1 MTSHWLEWP
10 LSNSLEIIN
19 AGDQIRSV
27 TQLCPTL
34 CNPMDCSMPG
44 FPVYH
49 QLLELLKLMS
59 FESVIPSNH
68 LILCHPLL
76 LLPFIFPSIRVF
88 SSESALGIRW
98 PGSWSF
104 SFSISHSDVTTSSLS
119 ILCQWHLVCLYVF
132 GYCEQCCSEHWVH
145 ASFQESHSVLMSYW

>member
-1 MTSHWLEWP
+1 MALFHSLLWLSSTP
-10 LSNSLEIIN
+10 LCAYIYVYENNVHIYILHCV
-19 AGDQIRSV
+19 SV
-27 TQLCPTL
+27 
-34 CNPMDCSMPG
+34 
-44 FPVYH
+44 
-49 QLLELLKLMS
+49 
-59 FESVIPSNH
+59 PSNH
-68 LILCHPLL
+68 PILCRPLL
-76 LLPFIFPSIRVF
+76 LLPSIFPSIRVF

-145 ASFQESHSVLMSYW
+145 ASFQESHSVLMSY